1 MNFVDLSKSCHLFQ
15 SSRLRPK
22 LTPCSAKKI

>member
-1 MNFVDLSKSCHLFQ
+1 MPSTDQ

-22 LTPCSAKKI
+22 KSQWSD